1 MEKHELRCLRSI
13 RDMIPVL
20 AALWM
25 TVLAV
30 LSFGAPAY
38 AVEAISVPLDGR
50 TLDLRAALELY
61 SDAGARLQVSTAP
74 GPDGI
79 IRRIEVQAR
88 DPDIASNWAVFALAN
103 TGNQQIDRLLVAP
116 HYWLPGSG
124 LFTPDLGRSR
134 ITNITPSEGFAPER
148 VPSKESD
155 VFLITLDPGA
165 VVTFIV
171 ELQDERLPKLEL
183 WEESTYR
190 DSVNNYTLYR
200 GLVIGIAGLLAVFL
214 TIIFVVKGTAMFPA
228 AAGLA
233 WGVLI
238 YVCIDFGFW
247 NEFFDLTSNQ
257 NQIHRAAA
265 EIFLSASLVVFIYT
279 YLNLDRWNTTYRI
292 AVMSVLLVM
301 AVIVAIAMIEPSFG
315 AGVARIAFGLTV
327 IGGMGLIGWMSWMGY
342 DRAVMIIPT
351 WVLLLF
357 WLTAATACV
366 VGLLDNDT
374 VQPALAGGMVLIVL
388 LIGFTLMQHAFSGGT
403 VITGDLGDQQRRAL
417 ALTGSGDMIWD
428 WDVMRDRMIVSPE
441 VEQKLGLR
449 RGTLESHARD
459 WLEFIHE
466 SDRDRFRLMLDTVLV
481 QRRGRVVQDFR
492 LRSKNDDFHW
502 FSLRARPVIGSDGE
516 VVRCVGTLTDITEQK
531 IAQERLMH
539 DAVHDN
545 LTGLPN
551 RELFIDRLQTALTR
565 SEVDDAGYPSVI
577 IIDID
582 QFSDINDN
590 FGLAIG
596 DSVLLAVSRR
606 LARMTRP
613 QDTVA
618 RIGGDQFAMMLISE
632 EDTVKVENIATAIL
646 RTLKSAIPI
655 GDEEVFLSA
664 SIGIAHFEEEQISAE
679 DLLRQSETALYDAK
693 RKGGNEI
700 SVFAEVSG
708 DAAGSRLEIAS
719 RLRLALEQEELTLY
733 YQPVIRLEDRS
744 IAGFEALM
752 RWEHPELGTLAP
764 SEFIPIAE
772 ESNLIADIGLFAL
785 EEATQQLAE
794 WQQSPRIRT
803 PLFMNVNVSSRQIFR
818 QDLINDVK
826 SVFLRS
832 PVHPGSLKLEITES
846 LVMENPEYA
855 AQVLERLRDLGT
867 GLALDDFGTGY
878 SSLSYL
884 QRFPFD
890 TLKIDKS
897 FVRQNGQE
905 SQLVILRSI
914 IALAHDLDMDVIAE
928 GAENES
934 DVVELTDQECEYA
947 QGFLFGQPM
956 KASEAEEM
964 LFRSTSYATS

>member
-1 MEKHELRCLRSI
+1 MRCLPSI
-13 RDMIPVL
+13 RAFLLTFSVVWLTM
-20 AALWM
+20 
-25 TVLAV
+25 LAV
-30 LSFGAPAY
+30 FSAGAPAY

-50 TLDLRAALELY
+50 TLDLRAAVEY
-61 SDAGARLQVSTAP
+61 YRDAGARLQVSTAP

-88 DPDIASNWAVFALAN
+88 DPNVASNWAVFALAN
-103 TGNQQIDRLLVAP
+103 NGNQQIDRLLVAP

-124 LFTPDLGRSR
+124 LFVPDLGRTR

-148 VPSKESD
+148 VSSKDSD

-171 ELQDERLPKLEL
+171 EMQDARLPKLEL
-183 WEESTYR
+183 WEANVYR

-247 NEFFDLTSNQ
+247 NEIFNLSSSQ

-279 YLNLDRWNTTYRI
+279 YLNLDRWNTTYRF
-292 AVMSVLLVM
+292 AVMGVLFVM
-301 AVIVAIAMIEPSFG
+301 ALIVGIAMIEPSFG
-315 AGVARIAFGLTV
+315 AGVARIVFGLTV
-327 IGGMGLIGWMSWMGY
+327 VGGLGLIGWMSWLGY

-351 WVLLLF
+351 WLLMLF
-357 WLTAATACV
+357 WIIAATVAV
-366 VGLLDNDT
+366 TGYLDNDT

-388 LIGFTLMQHAFSGGT
+388 LIGFTLMQHAFTGGA

-428 WDVMRDRMIVSPE
+428 WDVMRDRMVVSPE

-459 WLEFIHE
+459 WLEFLHQ

-492 LRSKNDDFHW
+492 LRSQNDDYHW

-565 SEVDDAGYPSVI
+565 SEVDDTGYPSVI
-577 IIDID
+577 VIDID

-606 LARMTRP
+606 LTRMTRP
-613 QDTVA
+613 QDTIA
-618 RIGGDQFAMMLISE
+618 RINGDQFAMMLISE
-632 EDTVKVENIATAIL
+632 EDTAKVENIARAVL
-646 RTLKSAIPI
+646 RTLKTAIPV
-655 GDEEVFLSA
+655 GDDEIFLSG
-664 SIGIAHFEEEQISAE
+664 SIGIAHFEDEQIDAQ
-679 DLLRQSETALYDAK
+679 DLLRQAETALYDAK

-700 SVFAEVSG
+700 SVFAEVTGEASSG
-708 DAAGSRLEIAS
+708 RLELAS
-719 RLRLALEQEELTLY
+719 RLRKALERDELLMY
-733 YQPVIRLEDRS
+733 YQPIIRLEDRS

-785 EEATQQLAE
+785 EESTQQLAE
-794 WQQSPRIRT
+794 WQQSPRIRS
-803 PLFMNVNVSSRQIFR
+803 PLFMTVNVSSRQLFR

-914 IALAHDLDMDVIAE
+914 IALAHDLDMDVVAE

-956 KASEAEEM
+956 KAEEAEEM
-964 LFRSTSYATS
+964 LFRNTSYATA

>member
-1 MEKHELRCLRSI
+1 MRRLVAHFFNTAILGALFGVLVSI
-13 RDMIPVL
+13 TLLCSNSANAIE
-20 AALWM
+20 
-25 TVLAV
+25 AV
-30 LSFGAPAY
+30 
-38 AVEAISVPLDGR
+38 SVPLDGR
-50 TLDLRAALELY
+50 TLDLRPALELY
-61 SDAGARLQVSTAP
+61 QNADAKLQVSTAA

-88 DPDIASNWAVFALAN
+88 DPNSSSDWVVFALSN
-103 TGNQQIDRLLVAP
+103 NGNEQIDRLLVAP

-124 LFTPDLGRSR
+124 LLAPDLGSVR
-134 ITNITPSEGFAPER
+134 ITAITPSEGFAPER

-165 VVTFIV
+165 VVTFIA
-171 ELQDERLPKLEL
+171 ELQNDRLPQLKL
-183 WEESTYR
+183 WQVDNYR
-190 DSVNNYTLYR
+190 DSINNYTLYR

-233 WGVLI
+233 WGVLA

-247 NEFFDLTSNQ
+247 NELFNLGAGENQ
-257 NQIHRAAA
+257 VHRAAA
-265 EIFLSASLVVFIYT
+265 EIFLSATLLVFIYT
-279 YLNLDRWNTTYRI
+279 YLNLDRWNTTYRFV
-292 AVMSVLLVM
+292 VMGALFLM
-301 AVIVAIAMIEPSFG
+301 TLIVGISMIEPSYG
-315 AGVARIAFGLTV
+315 AGVARVIFGLTV
-327 IGGMGLIGWMSWMGY
+327 LAGVGLIGWMSWLGY
-342 DRAVMIIPT
+342 DRAVMLIPT
-351 WVLLLF
+351 WVLLVF
-357 WLTAATACV
+357 WLLSATITV
-366 VGLLDNDT
+366 MGGIDNEI

-388 LIGFTLMQHAFSGGT
+388 LIGFTLMQHAFTGGT
-403 VITGDLGDQQRRAL
+403 VITGEVGDQQRRAL

-428 WDVMRDRMIVSPE
+428 WDVMRDRMVVSPE

-459 WLEFIHE
+459 WLEFLHQ

-481 QRRGRVVQDFR
+481 QRRGRIVQDFR
-492 LRSKNDDFHW
+492 LRSQADDYHW

-516 VVRCVGTLTDITEQK
+516 VVRCVGTLTDITEEK

-551 RELFIDRLQTALTR
+551 RELFLDRLQIALTR
-565 SEVDDAGYPSVI
+565 SEVDETGYPSI
-577 IIDID
+577 ILVDID
-582 QFSDINDN
+582 QFSDVNDSY
-590 FGLAIG
+590 GLAIG
-596 DSVLLAVSRR
+596 DSVLLAISRR
-606 LARMTRP
+606 LSRITRP
-613 QDTVA
+613 QDTLA
-618 RIGGDQFAMMLISE
+618 RVSGDQFVLMLISE
-632 EDTVKVENIATAIL
+632 EDTSKVESIAAAVL
-646 RTLKSAIPI
+646 RTIKSSIPI
-655 GDEEVFLSA
+655 GDDEIYLSA
-664 SIGIAHFEEEQISAE
+664 SIGIAHFEEEQIEAN
-679 DLLRQSETALYDAK
+679 DLLRQAETALYDAK
-693 RKGGNEI
+693 RQGSDAI
-700 SVFAEVSG
+700 SVFSEVSSETT
-708 DAAGSRLEIAS
+708 AGRMEVAS
-719 RLRLALEQEELTLY
+719 GLRRALANDELVLY

-752 RWEHPELGTLAP
+752 RWQHPDHGTLAP

-772 ESNLIADIGLFAL
+772 ESNLISDIGLFAL

-794 WQQSPRIRT
+794 WQQSPKVRS
-803 PLFMNVNVSSRQIFR
+803 PLFMNVNVSSRQLFS

-832 PVHPGSLKLEITES
+832 PVQPGSLKLEITES

-855 AQVLERLRDLGT
+855 AQVLNRLRDLGA
-867 GLALDDFGTGY
+867 GLALDDFGTGH

-890 TLKIDKS
+890 TLKVDKS

-914 IALAHDLDMDVIAE
+914 IALAHDLDMDVIGE

-934 DVVELTDQECEYA
+934 DVLELSDQECEYA
-947 QGFLFGQPM
+947 QGFLFGMPM
-956 KASEAEEM
+956 EADEAEEM
-964 LFRSTSYATS
+964 LFRNTSFGYSTS